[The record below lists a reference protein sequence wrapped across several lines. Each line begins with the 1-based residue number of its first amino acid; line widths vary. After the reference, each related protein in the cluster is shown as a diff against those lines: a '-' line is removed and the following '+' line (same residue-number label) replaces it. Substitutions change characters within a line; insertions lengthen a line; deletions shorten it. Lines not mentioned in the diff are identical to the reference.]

1 MRSQNGIYG
10 ETAFCVCDTRF
21 LSKSVFVCVYVS
33 VYICKTYIFI
43 YKHAY
48 ACKHKSHV
56 SAGEVCSVIVSEE
69 L

>member
-1 MRSQNGIYG
+1 MVFMVRQPFVFV
-10 ETAFCVCDTRF
+10 TQDFF
-21 LSKSVFVCVYVS
+21 PKVFVCVYVS

-56 SAGEVCSVIVSEE
+56 SAGEVCSVKVSEE